1 VLLVGNAEGGPLMI
15 YEYGGMLSGSTKGS
29 LRRGKN
35 IGENTDG
42 PAEMNKIDDGYYANK
57 IEWHAA
63 GAVVPTSHSNSMR
76 GEDILEEPNI
86 GLVGQG
92 IRRSSLSNLIGAA
105 AIVGTMNELAQ
116 AKREQRT
123 VPSKRK
129 SALPVKKAKRKMV
142 QASRKRNR

>member
-1 VLLVGNAEGGPLMI
+1 MI
-15 YEYGGMLSGSTKGS
+15 YEYGGMLSGFTKGS

-42 PAEMNKIDDGYYANK
+42 PAGMNKIDDGYYANK